1 MMDKKSAV
9 LIGAADQ
16 DTATD
21 ERTDDVIM
29 VHPTD
34 QHYNLI
40 DKDAYTS
47 NELMIRRSFQ
57 G

>member
-16 DTATD
+16 NTATD